1 MFKKVDQT
9 VAQLWKESTLP
20 ALEDFVRLPAKS
32 PAFDAD
38 WEAHGVLL
46 DACRKAA
53 RWGQTL
59 FPQATFDVL
68 TAPGITPCLFFDIPA
83 FGTDASEASVLC
95 YGHLD
100 KQPEN
105 SGWTGNSAPFKPV
118 VEDGKLYGRG
128 CADDGY
134 CVYSALTAVKALE
147 VNAVSHPRI
156 CGLIETGEE
165 SGSPDLSYWLR
176 MTAPRMNNTALIL
189 VLDSTAG
196 DYERLWI
203 TSSFRGTVGVT
214 LRVKVLNHGVHSGSA
229 SGIVPESF
237 MIIRELLD
245 RLENSRTGEI
255 LLPEFHCRIPENRK
269 EQIRAVA
276 DLIGGDLCSHF
287 PWAGQTAMRY
297 DSAAENILEQTW
309 KPQLAVIGAE
319 GLPELQHAGNVL
331 RSETALRLSIR
342 IPPYTEP
349 QAALDAMRAKLTS
362 DVPFNAQASLE
373 DASIAKG
380 WDAPQEAPWLTR
392 AVESI
397 GREVFGKTS
406 AYIPEGGSIPILNL
420 FAQTFPQAQFVVTG
434 VLGPHSNAHGPDE
447 MLDLSYAEKLTCAV
461 ARFAVAA
468 GSR

>member
-1 MFKKVDQT
+1 
-9 VAQLWKESTLP
+9 
-20 ALEDFVRLPAKS
+20 
-32 PAFDAD
+32 
-38 WEAHGVLL
+38 
-46 DACRKAA
+46 
-53 RWGQTL
+53 
-59 FPQATFDVL
+59 
-68 TAPGITPCLFFDIPA
+68 
-83 FGTDASEASVLC
+83 
-95 YGHLD
+95 
-100 KQPEN
+100 
-105 SGWTGNSAPFKPV
+105 
-118 VEDGKLYGRG
+118 
-128 CADDGY
+128 
-134 CVYSALTAVKALE
+134 
-147 VNAVSHPRI
+147 
-156 CGLIETGEE
+156 
-165 SGSPDLSYWLR
+165 
-176 MTAPRMNNTALIL
+176 
-189 VLDSTAG
+189 
-196 DYERLWI
+196 
-203 TSSFRGTVGVT
+203 
-214 LRVKVLNHGVHSGSA
+214 
-229 SGIVPESF
+229 

-276 DLIGGDLCSHF
+276 DLIGGDLFSHF

-297 DSAAENILEQTW
+297 DSATENILEQTW

-447 MLDLSYAEKLTCAV
+447 MLDLNYAEKLTCAV